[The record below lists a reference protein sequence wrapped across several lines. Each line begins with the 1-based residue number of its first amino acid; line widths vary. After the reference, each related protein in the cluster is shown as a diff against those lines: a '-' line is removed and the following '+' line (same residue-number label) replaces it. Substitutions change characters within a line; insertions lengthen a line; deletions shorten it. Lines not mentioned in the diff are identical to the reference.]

1 MIDIE
6 PLDLTPC
13 TSHVNDGHGH
23 GDADDGH
30 GDGHEGEDDSYL
42 SHGPLRTLSL
52 TGQNIKGISDTTI
65 EKCS

>member
-6 PLDLTPC
+6 PSDVTPY
-13 TSHVNDGHGH
+13 TNDVNDGDGH
-23 GDADDGH
+23 EDADDGQ
-30 GDGHEGEDDSYL
+30 EGEDDSYL
-42 SHGPLRTLSL
+42 SHGPLKTLSL